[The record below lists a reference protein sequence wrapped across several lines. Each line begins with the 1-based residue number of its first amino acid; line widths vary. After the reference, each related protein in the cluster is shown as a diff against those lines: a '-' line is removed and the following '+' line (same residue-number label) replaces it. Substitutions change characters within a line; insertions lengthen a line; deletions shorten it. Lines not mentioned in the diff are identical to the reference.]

1 MVRFLRCSALMVMAL
16 LAAACAAPGPRAP
29 EPERVPEP
37 VPAPMPVLPP
47 LTEPPL
53 PPVVVEPPAP
63 SGPPIRRGSGY
74 FQNDGPGDRSVAEL
88 ERVPDATPRRETLKT
103 AANRPYT
110 VMGRRYEPM
119 TRLQPFRQRGSASWY
134 GRQFH
139 GRRTAIGERYDMYAM
154 SAAHPTLP
162 LPSYAR
168 VTNVRNG
175 RVVVVRVNDRGPF
188 LGGRAIDLSH
198 AAAVRL
204 GFHDRGHVEVEIS
217 LITRFDE
224 DGAVPVAAAGD

>member
-1 MVRFLRCSALMVMAL
+1 MPAL
-16 LAAACAAPGPRAP
+16 P
-29 EPERVPEP
+29 EPDI
-37 VPAPMPVLPP
+37 APSS
-47 LTEPPL
+47 
-53 PPVVVEPPAP
+53 EPPAP
-63 SGPPIRRGSGY
+63 ITVPPSAPAPAPMRRGGGY
-74 FQNDGPGDRSVAEL
+74 FQNDGPGDRPAAEL
-88 ERVPDATPRRETLKT
+88 ERVPDARPRRESLMT

-110 VMGRRYEPM
+110 VMGRRYEPL

-139 GRRTAIGERYDMYAM
+139 GRKTAIGEIYDMYAM

-175 RVVVVRVNDRGPF
+175 RTIVVRVNDRGPF
-188 LGGRAIDLSH
+188 LGGRVIDLSH

-204 GFHDRGHVEVEIS
+204 GFIEHGRTEVDVA
-217 LITRFDE
+217 LITTFDDE
-224 DGAVPVAAAGD
+224 PGRPPLATIGE